1 MKEQKTLE
9 ENYRQEII
17 NKALAKKLPDG
28 IYSIYNYNSYRD
40 ISEQIDI
47 YQVFQSA
54 SHELI
59 KNWIERCKKMLYSNW
74 DVGDALVENA
84 HKKRKTSRRF
94 EKARNKLIKDN
105 PGFSKETYEHVIHL
119 GASDACH

>member
-1 MKEQKTLE
+1 MGACRKLRIEKEKKSPMKEQKTLE

-17 NKALAKKLPDG
+17 
-28 IYSIYNYNSYRD
+28 
-40 ISEQIDI
+40 
-47 YQVFQSA
+47 FQSA

-84 HKKRKTSRRF
+84 HKKERPVESLKKH
-94 EKARNKLIKDN
+94 EIN
-105 PGFSKETYEHVIHL
+105 
-119 GASDACH
+119 